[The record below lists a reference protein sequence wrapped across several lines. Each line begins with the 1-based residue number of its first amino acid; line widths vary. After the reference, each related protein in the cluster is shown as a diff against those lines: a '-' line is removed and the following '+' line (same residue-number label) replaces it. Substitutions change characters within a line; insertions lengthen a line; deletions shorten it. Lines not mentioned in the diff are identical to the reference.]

1 MLTELGMLQ
10 DLNGEY
16 LLKVAKDIEVSA
28 SGLGD
33 SPGVSEVLNE
43 CRERGRRLLRYL
55 KQSESCSDIYK
66 ARLCSELRV
75 VSFIP
80 VLRPISATLGGYITY
95 ESSLCSFDEVLATS
109 AAPLGFSVIPV
120 LDEDIAPPQIYFS
133 SLAVTTSPP
142 IEVVLRHLR
151 NLTLNCG
158 DLLDRWNNTQIS
170 IKDTFSALFSFLM
183 DHWQTIV
190 PAVKNAIKCSQM
202 VPVGHFL
209 VRPSRLFFR
218 LQGEDLS
225 PFMHEV
231 PRCFGAHEKFL
242 KELGVKEQPE
252 AEDYVEV
259 RHCFNFNF
267 KSYVNDYH
275 GYTDYY
281 LLRPLY
287 ELELS
292 FHNRSN

>member
-1 MLTELGMLQ
+1 MLTELGMLE
-10 DLNGEY
+10 DLEEEY

-28 SGLGD
+28 TGAGV
-33 SPGVSEVLNE
+33 SPGVSDVLEE

-55 KQSESCSDIYK
+55 KQSESCSAVYK
-66 ARLCSELRV
+66 ARLCSKLRII
-75 VSFIP
+75 SFIP
-80 VLRPISATLGGYITY
+80 VMRPISVTPGGNIIYQ
-95 ESSLCSFDEVLATS
+95 SSLCSFDEVLATS
-109 AAPLGFSVIPV
+109 AAPLGFSVMPV
-120 LDEDIAPPQIYFS
+120 LDEDIAPPLIFFS
-133 SLAVTTSPP
+133 SLAVTTSPT

-151 NLTLNCG
+151 NLTLDCG

-170 IKDTFSALFSFLM
+170 IKETFSALFSFLM

-190 PAVKNAIKCSQM
+190 PDVKNAIKRSQM

-242 KELGVKEQPE
+242 KEIGVKEQPE

-259 RHCFNFNF
+259 RHHFNFNF
-267 KSYVNDYH
+267 N
-275 GYTDYY
+275 
-281 LLRPLY
+281 LEPLVII
-287 ELELS
+287 LTFISSVFLP
-292 FHNRSN
+292 

>member
-1 MLTELGMLQ
+1 MLTELGMLE
-10 DLNGEY
+10 DLEGEY
-16 LLKVAKDIEVSA
+16 LLRVAKDIEVSA
-28 SGLGD
+28 SGAGGN
-33 SPGVSEVLNE
+33 PGVSDVLEE

-55 KQSESCSDIYK
+55 KQSESCSAVYK
-66 ARLCSELRV
+66 ARLCSELRII
-75 VSFIP
+75 SFIP
-80 VLRPISATLGGYITY
+80 VMRPISVTPGGNITY
-95 ESSLCSFDEVLATS
+95 QSSLCSFDEVLATS
-109 AAPLGFSVIPV
+109 AAPLGFSVMPV
-120 LDEDIAPPQIYFS
+120 LDEDIAPPLIFFS
-133 SLAVTTSPP
+133 SLAVTTSPT

-151 NLTLNCG
+151 NLTLDCG

-170 IKDTFSALFSFLM
+170 IKETFSALFLFLM

-190 PAVKNAIKCSQM
+190 PDVKNAIKRSQM

-242 KELGVKEQPE
+242 KEIGVKEQPE

-259 RHCFNFNF
+259 RHHLNSTSTSTSTSTWNHL
-267 KSYVNDYH
+267 S
-275 GYTDYY
+275 
-281 LLRPLY
+281 LY
-287 ELELS
+287 
-292 FHNRSN
+292 